1 MRPSWHLLALCLC
14 FAVGGCQ
21 AATISVGDPDAGGGG
36 ETGREL
42 FDRSVASLISGRCG
56 SCHSDGGRAG
66 APFVSPADLYGAVL
80 TYPGLVTPGEPA
92 RSLLL
97 TKGAHDGPAWET
109 AEADVISRWI
119 TLEGAAPPM
128 IDAGMM
134 TMPVETAQFTPMEGD
149 NAVRLDGV
157 DLPGAELRFTLNVRA
172 TEVQISSIRIYA
184 GGASVAI
191 RSPLFIAWDGT
202 TEIPDADN
210 PFEGMPLT
218 VAGGG
223 GESYF
228 VPSTA
233 VVLEAFPA
241 GGKIS
246 VRFQVAVSG

>member
-1 MRPSWHLLALCLC
+1 MRPSWNLLGLALCLT
-14 FAVGGCQ
+14 VGGCQ

-36 ETGREL
+36 ETGRAL

-66 APFVSPADLYGAVL
+66 APFVNPADLYGGVL
-80 TYPGLVTPGEPA
+80 TFPGLVVPGEPA

-97 TKGAHDGPAWET
+97 IKGTHDGPPWEP

-119 TLEGAAPPM
+119 VLEGVTPPM

-134 TMPVETAQFTPMEGD
+134 SVPVETAQFTPLEGD
-149 NAVRLDGV
+149 NAIRLDSIG
-157 DLPGAELRFTLNVRA
+157 LPGAELRFTLNVRA

-184 GGASVAI
+184 GMAAVAI
-191 RSPLFIAWDGT
+191 RTPLFIAWDGT
-202 TEIPDADN
+202 TAIPDADN

-218 VAGGG
+218 VPGGG
-223 GESYF
+223 GEAYF
-228 VPSTA
+228 TPSTA
-233 VVLEAFPA
+233 VVLDTFPV